1 MGTRLT
7 RRHTLGVLGAAFA
20 LPRAARA
27 ENHYSL
33 TPVEVSDKIWIIEGK
48 REAYSHANGGA
59 AVNSILIG
67 TETGIIIVDTGP
79 TQKYGIALR
88 RLANEL
94 SAKGVAAVI
103 NTHHHAGHILGNQ
116 VFNELQIL
124 ALPGTIQSAKSGGE
138 QALARM
144 SNLVGDW
151 ADGTSLVP
159 PNTALPDGMI
169 AFGERRFELI
179 PLQGHCENDL
189 ALIDGATGTLIC
201 GDLVFHNHA
210 PNTQSA
216 DFKAW
221 LGALDVLEQTG
232 HSGILPGHGPFDA
245 TNQSLNQTRRYL
257 EWLETRLNSAVA
269 LGLDEE
275 TVAAI
280 GQPDDI
286 AALGAMPGEYERG
299 VSANLPKFSQEQG
312 VGQN

>member
-1 MGTRLT
+1 MRLT
-7 RRHTLGVLGAAFA
+7 RRHTLGILSAAFA

-27 ENHYSL
+27 ANDYSL
-33 TPVEVSDKIWIIEGK
+33 TPKEVSDRIWIIEGTK
-48 REAYSHANGGA
+48 ETYSRENGGA
-59 AVNSILIG
+59 AVNSALIG
-67 TETGIIIVDTGP
+67 TDTGIVVIDTGP

-94 SAKGVAAVI
+94 SPQGVAAVI

-124 ALPGTIQSAKSGGE
+124 ALPGTIQSAQSSGA
-138 QALARM
+138 QALAKM
-144 SNLVGDW
+144 TNDVGEW
-151 ADGTSLVP
+151 ADGTILVP
-159 PNTALPDGMI
+159 PNTALPDGTI
-169 AFGERRFELI
+169 SFGERRLELI
-179 PLQGHCENDL
+179 PMQGHCENDL

-201 GDLVFHNHA
+201 GDLVFHDRA
-210 PNTQSA
+210 PITQTA

-232 HSGILPGHGPFDA
+232 HSGVLPGHGPFDA
-245 TNQSLNQTRRYL
+245 EGRSLKQTRRYL

-275 TVAAI
+275 TVAEI

-299 VSANLPKFSQEQG
+299 VAANLPKFSQEQG
-312 VGQN
+312 IGQN